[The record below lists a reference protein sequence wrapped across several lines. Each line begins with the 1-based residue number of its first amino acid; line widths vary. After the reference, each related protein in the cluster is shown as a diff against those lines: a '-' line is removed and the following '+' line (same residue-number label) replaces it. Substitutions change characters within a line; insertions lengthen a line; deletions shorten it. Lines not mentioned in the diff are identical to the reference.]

1 MKKNFIHFFFFS
13 LLMTAPYA
21 ASSAAPDTG
30 DFPPLPPDRAMPG
43 EDFDKEN
50 FPKPDSSELRRPPR
64 PEKNPEN
71 IMNYR
76 GSRTYAEDLPL
87 KITQTKCFCKD
98 DMVSLII
105 IFNQNINPR
114 SLHRDSILIN
124 NMPIP
129 LGSRFAFSKRGNTI
143 RILLPKQETSFKLKV
158 QNISS
163 FNGSLLEPVEILT
176 EIER

>member
-1 MKKNFIHFFFFS
+1 MKKTFIHFFFFS
-13 LLMTAPYA
+13 FLMSAPFA
-21 ASSAAPDTG
+21 ASSASPDPEV
-30 DFPPLPPDRAMPG
+30 FPPLPLDQEMHG
-43 EDFDKEN
+43 EDSDEKEL
-50 FPKPDSSELRRPPR
+50 PDFARPPR
-64 PEKNPEN
+64 PPKDPEN

-76 GSRTYAEDLPL
+76 GTRTYSEDLPL
-87 KITQTKCFCKD
+87 KITQTKSIRKED
-98 DMVSLII
+98 NMVSIII

-129 LGSRFAFSKRGNTI
+129 MGARFAFNKRGDTI
-143 RILLPKQETSFKLKV
+143 KILIPLQDSSFKLKV

-163 FNGSLLEPVEILT
+163 FNGSLLEAVEILS